1 MCDILLNHRNSRF
14 LLLNHLRDDSLFA
27 QWKGLQ
33 DLINVL
39 VFQCKQLQQS
49 ADLVLGQ
56 VESCYDGLNVTRE
69 NPGLKE
75 PCLDLITFSHLDFG
89 LLSIRVHEHVTTH
102 FTDIRKV
109 VSPDPFTEDTVRPL
123 MVYWRI

>member
-39 VFQCKQLQQS
+39 VFQCKQLRQS
-49 ADLVLGQ
+49 LDLVLGQ
-56 VESCYDGLNVTRE
+56 VESCQDWLNVALRNPDVKE
-69 NPGLKE
+69 PGLDLSKFRNQPLLFLGSRRGGGKREKQPECADE
-75 PCLDLITFSHLDFG
+75 PAAEKNLFRLCN
-89 LLSIRVHEHVTTH
+89 
-102 FTDIRKV
+102 
-109 VSPDPFTEDTVRPL
+109 
-123 MVYWRI
+123 